1 MTNKHSLNEH
11 ADAVRLNNLLNE
23 QALIQNKIYL
33 TRERISREGFN
44 DMVEGSNQ
52 NTLLGQIAQ
61 LQGTRKKLAELR
73 LELQL
78 VAKEL
83 EYLLGVDEMF
93 QEELN
98 RIEKHSEIVQDAIQ
112 TMQSKIHKSLN

>member
-23 QALIQNKIYL
+23 QAILQNRIFL
-33 TRERISREGFN
+33 TRERISQKVFSEMQEEG
-44 DMVEGSNQ
+44 NQ
-52 NTLLGQIAQ
+52 NTLLGQLTQ
-61 LQGTRKKLAELR
+61 LQVTRKKLAELR

-83 EYLLGVDEMF
+83 EYMLGVDEMF